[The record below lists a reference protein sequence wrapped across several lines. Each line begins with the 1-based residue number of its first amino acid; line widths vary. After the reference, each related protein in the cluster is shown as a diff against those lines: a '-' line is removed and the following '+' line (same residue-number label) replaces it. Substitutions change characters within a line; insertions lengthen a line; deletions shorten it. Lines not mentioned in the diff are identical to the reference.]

1 MKIVGYMEGTNPEVL
16 TQLLIQGYETLPI
29 SNGIDNHGKNIAY
42 ISTEDNITL
51 IVGYLHKFIPLA
63 PGYTLI
69 DVLLSVKVYKIPVL
83 FIVPKEIQDKAESL
97 ITDKGIN
104 YKFTDPADLSKVIFE
119 ILGA

>member
-16 TQLLIQGYETLPI
+16 TQLLIQGYETLPL

-42 ISTEDNITL
+42 VSTEDNITL
-51 IVGYLHKFIPLA
+51 IVGYLHKFIPIA

-97 ITDKGIN
+97 IADKGIN
-104 YKFTDPADLSKVIFE
+104 YKFTDPADLSRVIFE